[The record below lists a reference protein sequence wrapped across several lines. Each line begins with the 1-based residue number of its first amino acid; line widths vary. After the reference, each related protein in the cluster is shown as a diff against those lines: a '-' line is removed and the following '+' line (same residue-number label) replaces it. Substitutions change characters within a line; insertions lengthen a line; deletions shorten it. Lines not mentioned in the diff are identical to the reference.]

1 MNERELFKKAKI
13 AIESAQLLINAG
25 DHDGACNRAYY
36 AMFDAARA
44 ALLVSKSVTDLSTIK
59 THSGLITSF
68 SLLLVKTGHVSIE
81 LGKSLNKVED
91 LRLLADYKG
100 EEIGLEQAQWALKE
114 ARVFVLAL
122 QKYNHA

>member
-1 MNERELFKKAKI
+1 LNERELFKKAKI

-68 SLLLVKTGHVSIE
+68 SLLLVKTGHVSVE

-122 QKYNHA
+122 QKYNQL

>member
-44 ALLVSKSVTDLSTIK
+44 ALLVSKSVNDLSTIK

-68 SLLLVKTGHVSIE
+68 SLLLVKTGHVSVE

-100 EEIGLEQAQWALKE
+100 EEIGLEQAQWALNE
-114 ARVFVLAL
+114 ARLFVLAL